1 MRNTNVGIIGLAIE
15 VVLLGI
21 GSLLY
26 FSGFGAGPQG
36 AVAMVA
42 GIAVAVIGLLIG
54 GILGIRS
61 MMRGEGKSFASGLAT
76 ILPIVILAVIFI
88 RRIGPL

>member
-15 VVLLGI
+15 VVFLSI
-21 GSLLY
+21 GSLIY

-36 AVAMVA
+36 AVPMVA
-42 GIAVAVIGLLIG
+42 GIVVAVTGLLIG
-54 GILGIRS
+54 GILGITS
-61 MMRGEGKSFASGLAT
+61 MMKGEGKSFASALAT
-76 ILPIVILAVIFI
+76 ILPLVIVAVVFI